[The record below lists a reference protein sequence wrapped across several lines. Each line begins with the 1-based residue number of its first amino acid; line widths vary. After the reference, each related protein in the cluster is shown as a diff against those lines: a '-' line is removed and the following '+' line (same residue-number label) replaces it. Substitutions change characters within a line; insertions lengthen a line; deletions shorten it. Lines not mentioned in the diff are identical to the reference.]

1 MRLLFRSLRLPELEI
16 VFDDVPGTITDHAT
30 RALLAG
36 QHRLLCQFHASQAVA
51 VATAETDQL
60 PGHFTGWVIARIRR
74 IGEHTGGTERQHAL
88 GLCRRQR
95 VADVDEFAR
104 CACLQIFAEF
114 AWLTT
119 EQLGYR
125 IDITWCIEIGR
136 ASGREIGCQYG

>member
-1 MRLLFRSLRLPELEI
+1 MRISDWSSDVCSSDLI

-95 VADVDEFAR
+95 VADVDEFADR
-104 CACLQIFAEF
+104 KRTRLN
-114 AWLTT
+114 
-119 EQLGYR
+119 
-125 IDITWCIEIGR
+125 
-136 ASGREIGCQYG
+136 SSH

>member
-1 MRLLFRSLRLPELEI
+1 MRIS
-16 VFDDVPGTITDHAT
+16 DWSSDVCSSD
-30 RALLAG
+30 L
-36 QHRLLCQFHASQAVA
+36 
-51 VATAETDQL
+51 AETDQL
-60 PGHFTGWVIARIRR
+60 PGHFTGRVIARIRR

-125 IDITWCIEIGR
+125 IDIAWCIEQR
-136 ASGREIGCQYG
+136 LWHRPDRKSTRLNSSH